1 MLRAHIFAATVA
13 DVTDWA
19 QRLVVAL
26 YGAKRLKKAGEAPI
40 LVNTNNMIDP
50 SADALRTGQVTVDA
64 TYGIIVQRQ
73 SDNMLWHIHVDNS
86 EV

>member
-1 MLRAHIFAATVA
+1 MLRAHIFAATIA
-13 DVTDWA
+13 DVTVWA
-19 QRLVVAL
+19 QQIIVAL
-26 YGAKRLKKAGEAPI
+26 YGAKRLKQEHAAPI
-40 LVNTNNMIDP
+40 LVNTNNTIDP

-73 SDNMLWHIHVDNS
+73 SDNMLRHIHVDNS